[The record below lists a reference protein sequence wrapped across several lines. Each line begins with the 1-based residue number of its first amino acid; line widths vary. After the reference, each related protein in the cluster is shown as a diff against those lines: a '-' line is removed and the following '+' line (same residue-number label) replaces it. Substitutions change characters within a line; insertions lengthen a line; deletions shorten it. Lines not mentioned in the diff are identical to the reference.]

1 MTGSMSTPSLSR
13 SAGLRTGLF
22 TDTRRRT
29 ESCSGTPEVWAGVS
43 GSRSTSAPAVT
54 GIEAAW
60 TLPSPGRASGRVECR
75 SPASRRRRE
84 RRREKRRERRRG
96 APTPSTPP
104 GQAAPPVA
112 GWDGSSDG
120 ADW

>member
-13 SAGLRTGLF
+13 SAGLRTGLS

-84 RRREKRRERRRG
+84 RRRG
-96 APTPSTPP
+96 APTPSTLP
-104 GQAAPPVA
+104 GQAAPPVV